1 MGSDNS
7 DSDST
12 GVSTPNRSRPN
23 EVRLSAGRIEVE
35 LEGYADEQELMELA
49 SEQMELQMRN
59 WVEVDRQVLSTEP
72 NSILNLGGER

>member
-35 LEGYADEQELMELA
+35 LQGYADEQELMELA